1 MVCITTIV
9 LGGVMPKLIKVF
21 MGDKTK
27 ESNQTAISASELTN
41 IAKEVKKERGLL
53 KIF

>member
-9 LGGVMPKLIKVF
+9 LGGVMPKLVKVF

-27 ESNQTAISASELTN
+27 ESAQTAMSASELTN
-41 IAKEVKKERGLL
+41 AEQEAKKERSLL
-53 KIF
+53 KTF